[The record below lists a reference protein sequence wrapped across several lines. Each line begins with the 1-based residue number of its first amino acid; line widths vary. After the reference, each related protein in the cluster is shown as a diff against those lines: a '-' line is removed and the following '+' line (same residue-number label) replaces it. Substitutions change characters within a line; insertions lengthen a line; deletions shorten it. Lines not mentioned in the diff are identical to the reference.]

1 MDLESE
7 CSVLES
13 VEDNEVI
20 INPERLEHVDGN
32 KIQNNG
38 YCGGEHRDDDDD
50 GLLGDMK
57 TGVIRVTESVVS
69 SPLAVNSP
77 ADSVGSSPRGTKKGY
92 GLKKWR
98 RIRREFSNDGCSNL
112 DTGKILKRG
121 FSAPVA
127 NSTRHQG
134 LSVDMRRKS
143 DGSVSSTKAMVKSP
157 GVADDDFSLISLDS
171 RLEIGPN
178 FAAGTDLENS
188 EDQSSK
194 SSTAASVPKSSYEN
208 RMRSL
213 SGKNVV
219 NVVQRS
225 QKGKNQIE
233 TSKKPRGERVK
244 IDKEN
249 SHSSMESDSRSSNF
263 VFMQGTNSVTSNGR
277 QSGRSMNYDGEN
289 SDEAQGGEELR
300 TGYSEENV
308 GEFEGLSQE
317 DLAADLSWEVKE
329 EKIENHRS
337 STDLDSLV
345 ESIFTLQSAQDALEK
360 EIQKLKEIGNGNE
373 EIPLFD
379 RSAQGNSLPS
389 ELASKDPTTHEA
401 GSSDLLYSGGITQI
415 SSDFL
420 ETQVISLKQNVNLL
434 ESKFEEANAV
444 LKAKEA
450 KVIELEYALKING
463 SPKEEMSSTI
473 ESQQKKYREMEAE
486 LEGLFKQKIEAE
498 VEYLAISRTIQK
510 LRVAAVDQVA
520 LFEERKTQVQMFN
533 ELGDAESKAGMLKRQ
548 AEKLETTY
556 CEDIV
561 ATDQVLK
568 LQKRVCKV
576 TSCFFIQLILLF
588 VVSMLFFLQLPP
600 HYVGVVPT

>member
-1 MDLESE
+1 MDLEGE

-20 INPERLEHVDGN
+20 ISPERLEHVGGN

-38 YCGGEHRDDDDD
+38 SCGGEHHDDDD

-77 ADSVGSSPRGTKKGY
+77 ADSVGSSPQGTKKGY

-143 DGSVSSTKAMVKSP
+143 DGSVLSTNAMVKSP

-171 RLEIGPN
+171 RLEIGHN

-208 RMRSL
+208 SMRSL

-244 IDKEN
+244 IEKEN
-249 SHSSMESDSRSSNF
+249 SYSSMESDSRSSNF

-277 QSGRSMNYDGEN
+277 QSGRTMNYDGEN
-289 SDEAQGGEELR
+289 SDEA
-300 TGYSEENV
+300 
-308 GEFEGLSQE
+308 
-317 DLAADLSWEVKE
+317 
-329 EKIENHRS
+329 
-337 STDLDSLV
+337 
-345 ESIFTLQSAQDALEK
+345 
-360 EIQKLKEIGNGNE
+360 
-373 EIPLFD
+373 
-379 RSAQGNSLPS
+379 
-389 ELASKDPTTHEA
+389 
-401 GSSDLLYSGGITQI
+401 
-415 SSDFL
+415 
-420 ETQVISLKQNVNLL
+420 
-434 ESKFEEANAV
+434 
-444 LKAKEA
+444 
-450 KVIELEYALKING
+450 
-463 SPKEEMSSTI
+463 
-473 ESQQKKYREMEAE
+473 
-486 LEGLFKQKIEAE
+486 
-498 VEYLAISRTIQK
+498 
-510 LRVAAVDQVA
+510 
-520 LFEERKTQVQMFN
+520 
-533 ELGDAESKAGMLKRQ
+533 
-548 AEKLETTY
+548 
-556 CEDIV
+556 
-561 ATDQVLK
+561 
-568 LQKRVCKV
+568 
-576 TSCFFIQLILLF
+576 
-588 VVSMLFFLQLPP
+588 
-600 HYVGVVPT
+600 